1 MMVDSLDSTMTSW
14 IIFSQDVRKDKLM
27 TEEDFKQD
35 SDIDILGI
43 TKMDTESKPSVNK
56 NDVFTESVSP
66 AIAALVN
73 SEAMQDIF
81 G

>member
-1 MMVDSLDSTMTSW
+1 MHPTRIHPTRIEELYDKTS
-14 IIFSQDVRKDKLM
+14 KDMQVKIRELG
-27 TEEDFKQD
+27 EGALFE
-35 SDIDILGI
+35 LGI

>member
-1 MMVDSLDSTMTSW
+1 
-14 IIFSQDVRKDKLM
+14 M

-43 TKMDTESKPSVNK
+43 TKIDTESKPSVNK

>member
-1 MMVDSLDSTMTSW
+1 MISW
-14 IIFSQDVRKDKLM
+14 IIFFQDVRRDKLM

-43 TKMDTESKPSVNK
+43 TKMDTESKPNMNK
-56 NDVFTESVSP
+56 GEDVLTESVSP

-73 SEAMQDIF
+73 SEAMRDIF
-81 G
+81 N

>member
-1 MMVDSLDSTMTSW
+1 
-14 IIFSQDVRKDKLM
+14 M

-35 SDIDILGI
+35 SDIDILGV
-43 TKMDTESKPSVNK
+43 TKMDTESKPIIDK
-56 NDVFTESVSP
+56 GNDALTESVSP

-81 G
+81 D

>member
-1 MMVDSLDSTMTSW
+1 
-14 IIFSQDVRKDKLM
+14 M

-35 SDIDILGI
+35 SDIDI
-43 TKMDTESKPSVNK
+43 TKMDTESKPSIDK
-56 NDVFTESVSP
+56 GNDTLTESVNP

>member
-1 MMVDSLDSTMTSW
+1 
-14 IIFSQDVRKDKLM
+14 M

-43 TKMDTESKPSVNK
+43 TKMDTESKPSIDK
-56 NDVFTESVSP
+56 GNDTLTESVSP
-66 AIAALVN
+66 TIAALVN

>member
-1 MMVDSLDSTMTSW
+1 
-14 IIFSQDVRKDKLM
+14 M

-43 TKMDTESKPSVNK
+43 TKMDTESKPSIDKGNGTL
-56 NDVFTESVSP
+56 TESVSP

-81 G
+81 S

>member
-1 MMVDSLDSTMTSW
+1 
-14 IIFSQDVRKDKLM
+14 M

-43 TKMDTESKPSVNK
+43 TKMDTESKPSLDK
-56 NDVFTESVSP
+56 GNDVLTESVSP

-73 SEAMQDIF
+73 CEAMQDIF
-81 G
+81 N

>member
-1 MMVDSLDSTMTSW
+1 
-14 IIFSQDVRKDKLM
+14 M

-43 TKMDTESKPSVNK
+43 TKMDTESKPSIDK
-56 NDVFTESVSP
+56 GNDTLTESVNP

>member
-1 MMVDSLDSTMTSW
+1 MVDSLEFIMISW
-14 IIFSQDVRKDKLM
+14 RTFSQGTRRDKRM

-43 TKMDTESKPSVNK
+43 TKMDTESKPSIDK
-56 NDVFTESVSP
+56 SNDTLTESVSP